1 MAVSVEDLEK
11 IITTTLD
18 YQEFINIAECVLSDI
33 TLSSCYDDCKV
44 DNITKY
50 FAAHLIAVSD
60 ASQNKKREK
69 IDTAEDEYF
78 DSNNTGSFASWGSLG
93 TTKYGQTVKLFDSCS
108 LLQDLGKDK
117 ITPIFEN
124 I

>member
-1 MAVSVEDLEK
+1 MAVLVADLQK
-11 IITTTLD
+11 IITTSLD
-18 YQEFINIAECVLSDI
+18 YQEFIDIATCALSDI
-33 TLSSCYDDCKV
+33 DLTSCYDTCKS

-60 ASQNKKREK
+60 GSQNKKREK

-78 DSNNTGSFASWGSLG
+78 DSNNTTSFASWGSLG
-93 TTKYGQTVKLFDSCS
+93 TTKYGQTVKLFDSCG
-108 LLQDLGKDK
+108 LLQDLGKNK
-117 ITPIFEN
+117 FTPVFEN